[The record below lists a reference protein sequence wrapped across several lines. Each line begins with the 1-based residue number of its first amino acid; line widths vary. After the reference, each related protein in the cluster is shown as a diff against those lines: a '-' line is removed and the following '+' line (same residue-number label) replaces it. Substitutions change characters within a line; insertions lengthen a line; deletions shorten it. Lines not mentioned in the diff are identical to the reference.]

1 MGSTRGVYT
10 LLFAHPNVVDATT
23 KWLACARIFL
33 EPRKFLRADFG
44 HRTQILPKFR
54 ASHIA
59 QRPQICRHF
68 VSRSTDR
75 KASLVPRAREAD
87 QTRPTEYLE
96 RGVAPGNAL
105 AVKGREWGGST
116 IECRIES

>member
-1 MGSTRGVYT
+1 MGED
-10 LLFAHPNVVDATT
+10 F
-23 KWLACARIFL
+23 FL

-44 HRTQILPKFR
+44 HRTQILPKFH

-105 AVKGREWGGST
+105 AVKGREWGGVT